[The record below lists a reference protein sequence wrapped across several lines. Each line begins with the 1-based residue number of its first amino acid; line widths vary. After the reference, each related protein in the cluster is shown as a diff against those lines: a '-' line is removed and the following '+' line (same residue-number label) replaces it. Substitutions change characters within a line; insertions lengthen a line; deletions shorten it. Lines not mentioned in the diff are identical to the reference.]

1 MITTFLS
8 FGPFSAQESTKLE
21 VFSFSN
27 ISIIEVVYNRLIHFI
42 NFCIRFPVENK
53 ASKARHFFCM
63 TKPPATFL
71 LDFTPQTSRIVFV
84 RFECGL
90 NACHQALVCRR
101 RQLTSYFIS
110 NREPISKICSR
121 VQITSKQR

>member
-27 ISIIEVVYNRLIHFI
+27 ISIIEVVDNRLIHFI

-53 ASKARHFFCM
+53 ASKARHFF
-63 TKPPATFL
+63 A
-71 LDFTPQTSRIVFV
+71 
-84 RFECGL
+84 
-90 NACHQALVCRR
+90 
-101 RQLTSYFIS
+101 
-110 NREPISKICSR
+110 
-121 VQITSKQR
+121 